1 MNPLPV
7 ATEREGQVLAEGKP
21 VHRSLYRRNSAP
33 LPLLAALEG
42 RLDVAGDGV
51 DNRDDAAAD

>member
-1 MNPLPV
+1 M
-7 ATEREGQVLAEGKP
+7 LAEGKP

-33 LPLLAALEG
+33 LPPLAALEG